1 MLNLWFVPTP
11 LAHRQLELAIPHMYE
26 GTVTSSL
33 VSRVLHFLERFSLL
47 SEEGGLALP
56 EENLESEHLF
66 AGL

>member
-1 MLNLWFVPTP
+1 MLNLWFGPRP
-11 LAHRQLELAIPHMYE
+11 LAYRQLELAIAHTRE

-33 VSRVLHFLERFSLL
+33 VSRPLHCPGRFSLP

-56 EENLESEHLF
+56 EENLESEDLF